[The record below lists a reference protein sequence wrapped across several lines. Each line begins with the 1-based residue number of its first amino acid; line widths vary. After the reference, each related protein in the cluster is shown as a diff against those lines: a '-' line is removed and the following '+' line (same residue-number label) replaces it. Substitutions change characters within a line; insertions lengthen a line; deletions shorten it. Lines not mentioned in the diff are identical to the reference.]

1 MINDTRNVW
10 WVPFIN
16 GDIKEDLIEKFTF
29 DLDFE

>member
-1 MINDTRNVW
+1 MIYDTRNIW

-16 GDIKEDLIEKFTF
+16 GDIKKDIMETLTF